1 LQYKDK
7 IIHYY
12 TISII
17 FFQTLTDLFL
27 SINLNYMDTSTA
39 HLPALDDLKKT
50 PDEQA
55 KEFLEKGHTL
65 IKDILSAKEIAVYRP
80 VIVDAAQKYNTERR
94 KMQDRDTY
102 GKAFL
107 QIMNL
112 WRVDEGVKK
121 FVLSKRLARIAADL
135 MGVENVRIYH
145 DQALFKEPGG
155 GPTPWHQD
163 QYYWPIDTN
172 NTITMWMPLVDIDVD
187 MGMLTFASGSF
198 DKGAIFDFEIS
209 DESESAFDDY
219 VKNNNFPISRA
230 QTMKAGDA
238 TFHRGFTIHNAPG
251 NNSKKMRE
259 VITII
264 YVADGARV
272 SEPKHQWQKN
282 DLAKWLMS
290 KPVGELIDSELNPK
304 VL

>member
-1 LQYKDK
+1 MDTKTAQLPG
-7 IIHYY
+7 
-12 TISII
+12 
-17 FFQTLTDLFL
+17 LTDLK
-27 SINLNYMDTSTA
+27 NV
-39 HLPALDDLKKT
+39 PA
-50 PDEQA
+50 ENVA
-55 KEFLEKGHTL
+55 EFLEKGHTL
-65 IKDILSAKEIAVYRP
+65 VKDILSPEEIAIYRP
-80 VIVDAAQKYNTERR
+80 AIVNAAERYNTERR

-121 FVLSKRLARIAADL
+121 FVLSKRLAKIAADL
-135 MGVENVRIYH
+135 LGVENVRIYH

-198 DKGAIFDFEIS
+198 GKGSIFDFEIS
-209 DESESAFDDY
+209 DESESAFNDY
-219 VKNNNFPISRA
+219 VAKHKFQISRA
-230 QTMKAGDA
+230 TTMKAGDA

-251 NNSKKMRE
+251 NNSKKMRQ
-259 VITII
+259 VMTII
-264 YVADGARV
+264 YMADGARV
-272 SEPKHQWQKN
+272 SQPKNEWQKN
-282 DLAKWLMS
+282 DLAKWMMN

>member
-1 LQYKDK
+1 MDIQV
-7 IIHYY
+7 
-12 TISII
+12 S
-17 FFQTLTDLFL
+17 
-27 SINLNYMDTSTA
+27 NLPGLN
-39 HLPALDDLKKT
+39 DLKKIS
-50 PDEQA
+50 EENI
-55 KEFLEKGHTL
+55 KEFRAKGHTL
-65 IKDILSAKEIAVYRP
+65 VRDILSAEEIAAYRP
-80 VIVDAAQKYNTERR
+80 VIVEAAEKYNTEKR

-121 FVLSKRLARIAADL
+121 FVMAKRLGKIAADL

-145 DQALFKEPGG
+145 DQALFKEAGG

-187 MGMLTFASGSF
+187 MGMLTFASNSFGKGS
-198 DKGAIFDFEIS
+198 IFDYEIS

-219 VKNNNFPISRA
+219 VKEHKFPVTRA

-251 NNSKKMRE
+251 NNSDKMRE
-259 VITII
+259 VMTII
-264 YVADGARV
+264 YLADGARV
-272 SEPKHQWQKN
+272 SEPKHQWQRN
-282 DLAKWLMS
+282 DHAKWLMS